1 MGYLPHPVAFGD
13 ARRHAT
19 PVYEEYLRAMND
31 EREGDDVADN
41 ALPNPDFRCGFV
53 ALAGRPNVGKSTLLN
68 ALIGFRLSIVSPRP
82 QTTRHRIL
90 GIATSDAGQI
100 LYVDTP
106 GLHRGAKR
114 AMNRSLNRAVRSA
127 ISEVELALQVIEAG
141 RWTDEDEAL
150 YEVLA
155 EQKIPRLLVINKV
168 DLSKDK
174 ATLLPFVAD
183 LSEKHSFEAVHYIS
197 ALKRKG
203 LEALTRDLL
212 ARLPVRA
219 PVFGEDEITDRSERF
234 LAAEMVREQLMLR
247 LDQELPYA
255 TTVEIEQF
263 TDRPDGIAE
272 IHAVIWVERDGQKA
286 IVIGQG
292 GEQLKAIGT
301 AARRHM
307 ERMFDRKVFLRL
319 WVKVREGWV
328 DDEGMLKQF
337 GYTD

>member
-1 MGYLPHPVAFGD
+1 
-13 ARRHAT
+13 
-19 PVYEEYLRAMND
+19 MND

-203 LEALTRDLL
+203 LEALTRDIL

-219 PVFGEDEITDRSERF
+219 RVFGEDEITDRSERF

-263 TDRPDGIAE
+263 NDRPDGIAE

>member
-1 MGYLPHPVAFGD
+1 MDHSSEPAAGALPHA
-13 ARRHAT
+13 
-19 PVYEEYLRAMND
+19 
-31 EREGDDVADN
+31 
-41 ALPNPDFRCGFV
+41 DFRCGVV

-90 GIATSDAGQI
+90 GIANSEAGQV

-114 AMNRSLNRAVRSA
+114 AMNRSLNRAARAA
-127 ISEVELALQVIEAG
+127 ISDVELVVQVIEAG

-150 YEVLA
+150 YVALT
-155 EQKIPRLLVINKV
+155 EQKAPRILVINKV

-174 ATLLPFVAD
+174 GALLPFVAS
-183 LSEKHSFEAVHYIS
+183 LSEKHTYDEIHYVS
-197 ALKRKG
+197 ALKKKG
-203 LEALTRDLL
+203 LAELERAILV
-212 ARLPVRA
+212 RLPVRE
-219 PVFGEDEITDRSERF
+219 PIYGEDEITDRSERF

-263 TDRPDGIAE
+263 NDRPDGVAE

-292 GEQLKAIGT
+292 GAQLKAIGT

-307 ERMFDRKVFLRL
+307 ERLFERKVFLKL

-328 DDEGMLKQF
+328 DDEAMLKKF

>member
-1 MGYLPHPVAFGD
+1 M
-13 ARRHAT
+13 T
-19 PVYEEYLRAMND
+19 AMND
-31 EREGDDVADN
+31 EIDAVDDSEPT
-41 ALPNPDFRCGFV
+41 LPHENFRCGTA

-90 GIATSDAGQI
+90 GINTNDEGQI

-114 AMNRSLNRAVRSA
+114 AMNRSLNRAARSA
-127 ISEVELALQVIEAG
+127 ISDVDVAVQVIEGG
-141 RWTDEDEAL
+141 RWTDEDEAV
-150 YEVLA
+150 YAVLG
-155 EQKIPRLLVINKV
+155 EQNTPRLLAINKV

-174 ATLLPFVAD
+174 GALLPFVAKLAETHAFD
-183 LSEKHSFEAVHYIS
+183 EIHYVS
-197 ALKRKG
+197 ALKKQG
-203 LEALTRDLL
+203 LGELEKAILS
-212 ARLPVRA
+212 RLPVQ
-219 PVFGEDEITDRSERF
+219 PPMYGEDEVTDRSERF

-263 TDRPDGIAE
+263 ADRPDGVAE
-272 IHAVIWVERDGQKA
+272 IHAVVWVERDGQKA

-292 GEQLKAIGT
+292 GAQLKAIGSS
-301 AARRHM
+301 ARRNM
-307 ERMFDRKVFLRL
+307 ERLFERKVFLKL

-328 DDEGMLKQF
+328 DDESMLKKF

>member
-1 MGYLPHPVAFGD
+1 MNDAPETAGELPHEN
-13 ARRHAT
+13 
-19 PVYEEYLRAMND
+19 Y
-31 EREGDDVADN
+31 
-41 ALPNPDFRCGFV
+41 RCGAV
-53 ALAGRPNVGKSTLLN
+53 ALVGRPNVGKSTLLN

-90 GIATSDAGQI
+90 GIATSEAGQVM
-100 LYVDTP
+100 YVDTP

-114 AMNRSLNRAVRSA
+114 AMNRSLNRAARTA
-127 ISEVELALQVIEAG
+127 MAEVDLAVQLIEAG

-150 YEVLA
+150 YAALV
-155 EQKIPRLLVINKV
+155 EQNVPRLLAMNKV
-168 DLSKDK
+168 DLAKDK
-174 ATLLPFVAD
+174 GALLPFVAE
-183 LSEKHSFEAVHYIS
+183 LTATHQFEDIHYVS
-197 ALKRKG
+197 ALKQKG
-203 LEALTRDLL
+203 LKELERAILE
-212 ARLPVRA
+212 RLPVRP

-263 TDRPDGIAE
+263 HDREDGVAE

-292 GEQLKAIGT
+292 GAQLKAIGS

-307 ERMFDRKVFLRL
+307 ERLFERKVFLKL

-328 DDEGMLKQF
+328 DDEAMLKKL

>member
-1 MGYLPHPVAFGD
+1 MNDNDDIEAGAPAELPH
-13 ARRHAT
+13 
-19 PVYEEYLRAMND
+19 E
-31 EREGDDVADN
+31 
-41 ALPNPDFRCGFV
+41 DFRCGAV
-53 ALAGRPNVGKSTLLN
+53 ALLGRPNVGKSTLLN

-90 GIATSDAGQI
+90 GIATSEAGQI

-114 AMNRSLNRAVRSA
+114 AMNRSLNRAARSA
-127 ISEVELALQVIEAG
+127 ISEVDLAVQVIEAG
-141 RWTDEDEAL
+141 RWTDEDQAL
-150 YEVLA
+150 YEALV
-155 EQKIPRLLVINKV
+155 EQKVPRLLAINKV

-174 ATLLPFVAD
+174 STMLPFVAG
-183 LSEKHSFEAVHYIS
+183 LMEQHSFDEVYYVS
-197 ALKRKG
+197 ALKQQG
-203 LEALTRDLL
+203 LKELEQGILK
-212 ARLPVRA
+212 RLPVQP
-219 PVFGEDEITDRSERF
+219 PVYGEDEITDRSERF

-263 TDRPDGIAE
+263 KDREDGMAE

-286 IVIGQG
+286 IVIGNG
-292 GEQLKAIGT
+292 GAQLKAIGS
-301 AARRHM
+301 AARRKM
-307 ERMFDRKVFLRL
+307 EALFERKVFLRL

-328 DDEGMLKQF
+328 DDETMLKKF

>member
-1 MGYLPHPVAFGD
+1 
-13 ARRHAT
+13 
-19 PVYEEYLRAMND
+19 MND

>member
-1 MGYLPHPVAFGD
+1 
-13 ARRHAT
+13 
-19 PVYEEYLRAMND
+19 MND
-31 EREGDDVADN
+31 EREGDDVADHT
-41 ALPNPDFRCGFV
+41 LPNPDFRCGFV

-90 GIATSDAGQI
+90 GIATSEAGQI

-127 ISEVELALQVIEAG
+127 ISEVELAAQVIEAG

-150 YEVLA
+150 YEALA

-174 ATLLPFVAD
+174 AALLPFVAE
-183 LSEKHSFEAVHYIS
+183 LSQKHSFEAVHYVS

-203 LEALTRDLL
+203 LEALTRDILQ
-212 ARLPVRA
+212 RLPVRE

-263 TDRPDGIAE
+263 NDRPDGIAE

>member
-1 MGYLPHPVAFGD
+1 MLVIRITECIEVMNHELETGAGAGELPH
-13 ARRHAT
+13 
-19 PVYEEYLRAMND
+19 E
-31 EREGDDVADN
+31 
-41 ALPNPDFRCGFV
+41 DFRCGLV

-90 GIATSDAGQI
+90 GIATSEAGQI
-100 LYVDTP
+100 MYVDTP

-114 AMNRSLNRAVRSA
+114 AMNRSLNRAARSA
-127 ISEVELALQVIEAG
+127 ISEVDLVVQVIEAG

-150 YEVLA
+150 YAALV
-155 EQKIPRLLVINKV
+155 EQKAPRLLVINKV
-168 DLSKDK
+168 DLAKDK
-174 ATLLPFVAD
+174 GAMLPFVAE
-183 LSEKHSFEAVHYIS
+183 LMSKHSFDEVHYVS
-197 ALKRKG
+197 ALKQKG
-203 LEALTRDLL
+203 LKELESGILKH
-212 ARLPVRA
+212 LPVQP
-219 PVFGEDEITDRSERF
+219 PVYGEDEVTDRSERF

-263 TDRPDGIAE
+263 SDRPDGIAE

-292 GEQLKAIGT
+292 GAQLKAIGSS
-301 AARRHM
+301 ARRNM
-307 ERMFDRKVFLRL
+307 ERLFERKVFLKL

-328 DDEGMLKQF
+328 DDEAMLKKL

>member
-1 MGYLPHPVAFGD
+1 MTHENDASDAAADGARALPHD
-13 ARRHAT
+13 
-19 PVYEEYLRAMND
+19 
-31 EREGDDVADN
+31 
-41 ALPNPDFRCGFV
+41 DFRCGTV

-90 GIATSDAGQI
+90 GINTNDAGQI

-114 AMNRSLNRAVRSA
+114 AMNRSLNRAARSA
-127 ISEVELALQVIEAG
+127 ISDVDVAVQVIEAG
-141 RWTDEDEAL
+141 RWTDEDEAVYAAL
-150 YEVLA
+150 G
-155 EQKIPRLLVINKV
+155 EQDTPRLLAINKI

-174 ATLLPFVAD
+174 SALLPFVARLAQTHAFD
-183 LSEKHSFEAVHYIS
+183 EIHYVS
-197 ALKRKG
+197 ALKEKG
-203 LEALTRDLL
+203 LTELEKAIL
-212 ARLPVRA
+212 ARLPVQ
-219 PVFGEDEITDRSERF
+219 PPIYGEDEVTDRSERF

-247 LDQELPYA
+247 LDQELPYS

-263 TDRPDGIAE
+263 SDRPDGVAE

-292 GEQLKAIGT
+292 GAQLKAIGSS
-301 AARRHM
+301 ARRHM
-307 ERMFDRKVFLRL
+307 ERLFERKVFLKL

-328 DDEGMLKQF
+328 DDESMLKKF

>member
-1 MGYLPHPVAFGD
+1 MDHPIETGADIALPH
-13 ARRHAT
+13 
-19 PVYEEYLRAMND
+19 
-31 EREGDDVADN
+31 DDY
-41 ALPNPDFRCGFV
+41 RCGLV

-90 GIATSDAGQI
+90 GIASNAAGQI

-114 AMNRSLNRAVRSA
+114 AMNRSLNRAARAA
-127 ISEVELALQVIEAG
+127 ISDVELVVQVIEAG

-150 YEVLA
+150 YAALT
-155 EQKIPRLLVINKV
+155 EQKAPRILVINKV

-174 ATLLPFVAD
+174 GALLPFVAS
-183 LSEKHSFEAVHYIS
+183 LSEKHAYDEIHYVS
-197 ALKRKG
+197 ALKKKG
-203 LEALTRDLL
+203 LAELERAIL
-212 ARLPVRA
+212 ARLPVQP
-219 PVFGEDEITDRSERF
+219 PVYGEDEITDRSERF

-263 TDRPDGIAE
+263 NDRPDGVAE

-292 GEQLKAIGT
+292 GAQLKAIGT

-307 ERMFDRKVFLRL
+307 ERLFERKVFLKL

-328 DDEGMLKQF
+328 DDEAMLKKF

>member
-1 MGYLPHPVAFGD
+1 
-13 ARRHAT
+13 
-19 PVYEEYLRAMND
+19 MND
-31 EREGDDVADN
+31 ELESGIHGE
-41 ALPNPDFRCGFV
+41 LPHDDFRCGLV

-90 GIATSDAGQI
+90 GIASSEAGQI
-100 LYVDTP
+100 MYVDTP

-114 AMNRSLNRAVRSA
+114 AMNRSLNRAVRTA
-127 ISEVELALQVIEAG
+127 ISEVDLAVQVIEAG

-150 YEVLA
+150 YAALA
-155 EQKIPRLLVINKV
+155 EQKLPRLLVLNKV
-168 DLSKDK
+168 DLAKDK
-174 ATLLPFVAD
+174 AAMLPFVAELGSSHHFD
-183 LSEKHSFEAVHYIS
+183 AIHYVS

-203 LEALTRDLL
+203 LESLERDILG
-212 ARLPVRA
+212 RLPVRP
-219 PVFGEDEITDRSERF
+219 PVFADDEITDRSERF

-263 TDRPDGIAE
+263 NDRPDGVAE

-292 GEQLKAIGT
+292 GAQLKAIGS

-307 ERMFDRKVFLRL
+307 ERMFERKVFLRL

-328 DDEGMLKQF
+328 DDEAMLKKL

>member
-1 MGYLPHPVAFGD
+1 
-13 ARRHAT
+13 
-19 PVYEEYLRAMND
+19 MND
-31 EREGDDVADN
+31 ELQTGAPVGDE
-41 ALPNPDFRCGFV
+41 LPHEDYRCGPV
-53 ALAGRPNVGKSTLLN
+53 ALVGRPNVGKSTLLN

-90 GIATSDAGQI
+90 GIASSEAGQI

-127 ISEVELALQVIEAG
+127 IGEVDLAVQVIEAG

-150 YEVLA
+150 YTALA
-155 EQKIPRLLVINKV
+155 EQKLPRMLVINKV
-168 DLSKDK
+168 DLAKDK
-174 ATLLPFVAD
+174 GAMLPFVAT
-183 LSEKHSFEAVHYIS
+183 LSEHHSYEAIHYVS
-197 ALKRKG
+197 ALKQKG
-203 LEALTRDLL
+203 LQELEKDILS
-212 ARLPVRA
+212 RLPVRP
-219 PVFGEDEITDRSERF
+219 PVYGPDEITDRSERF

-263 TDRPDGIAE
+263 SDRPDGIAE

-286 IVIGQG
+286 IVIGNG
-292 GEQLKAIGT
+292 GAQLKAIGIS
-301 AARRHM
+301 ARKHM
-307 ERMFDRKVFLRL
+307 ERMFERKVFLKL

-328 DDEGMLKQF
+328 DDESMLKKF

>member
-1 MGYLPHPVAFGD
+1 VAFGD

>member
-1 MGYLPHPVAFGD
+1 MNDDRDDDSTEHELPH
-13 ARRHAT
+13 
-19 PVYEEYLRAMND
+19 
-31 EREGDDVADN
+31 
-41 ALPNPDFRCGFV
+41 PDFRCGFV

-90 GIATSDAGQI
+90 GIATSEAGQI

-127 ISEVELALQVIEAG
+127 ISEVELAVQVIEAG

-150 YEVLA
+150 YEALD
-155 EQKIPRLLVINKV
+155 EQKVPRLLVINKV
-168 DLSKDK
+168 DLTKDK
-174 ATLLPFVAD
+174 AALLPFVAE
-183 LSEKHSFEAVHYIS
+183 LSGKHSFEAVHYVS

-203 LEALTRDLL
+203 LEALTQDILS
-212 ARLPVRA
+212 RLPVCA

-263 TDRPDGIAE
+263 QDRPDGIAE

-319 WVKVREGWV
+319 WVKVREGWA
-328 DDEGMLKQF
+328 DDESVLKQF

>member
-1 MGYLPHPVAFGD
+1 MLVIRQPGSIPMNDSIEAAGALPH
-13 ARRHAT
+13 
-19 PVYEEYLRAMND
+19 E
-31 EREGDDVADN
+31 
-41 ALPNPDFRCGFV
+41 DFRCGAV
-53 ALAGRPNVGKSTLLN
+53 ALVGRPNVGKSTLLN

-90 GIATSDAGQI
+90 GIANSEAGQVM
-100 LYVDTP
+100 YVDTP

-114 AMNRSLNRAVRSA
+114 AMNRSLNRAARTA
-127 ISEVELALQVIEAG
+127 MAEVDVAVQLIEAG

-150 YEVLA
+150 YAALV
-155 EQKIPRLLVINKV
+155 EQNVPRLLAINKV
-168 DLSKDK
+168 DQVREKG
-174 ATLLPFVAD
+174 ALLPFVAELGTHHD
-183 LSEKHSFEAVHYIS
+183 FAEVHYVS
-197 ALKRKG
+197 ALKHKG
-203 LEALTRDLL
+203 LDALQRAILQ
-212 ARLPVRA
+212 RLPIGP

-263 TDRPDGIAE
+263 KERADGMAE
-272 IHAVIWVERDGQKA
+272 IHAVIWVEREGQKA

-292 GEQLKAIGT
+292 GAQLKAIGS

-307 ERMFDRKVFLRL
+307 ERLFERKVFLKL

-328 DDEGMLKQF
+328 DDEAMLKKL

>member
-1 MGYLPHPVAFGD
+1 MEDETFDAGEPAELPHD
-13 ARRHAT
+13 
-19 PVYEEYLRAMND
+19 
-31 EREGDDVADN
+31 
-41 ALPNPDFRCGFV
+41 DFRCGLV

-90 GIATSDAGQI
+90 GIATSEAGQI

-114 AMNRSLNRAVRSA
+114 AMNRSLNRAARSA
-127 ISEVELALQVIEAG
+127 ISEVDLAVQVIEAN
-141 RWTDEDEAL
+141 RWTDEDQAL
-150 YEVLA
+150 YEALV
-155 EQKIPRLLVINKV
+155 EQKVPRLLAINKV

-174 ATLLPFVAD
+174 STLLPFVAD
-183 LSEKHSFEAVHYIS
+183 LMEHRSFDDVYYVS
-197 ALKRKG
+197 ALKEKG
-203 LEALTRDLL
+203 LKDLEQGIL
-212 ARLPVRA
+212 KRLPVQP
-219 PVFGEDEITDRSERF
+219 PVYGDDEVTDRSERF

-263 TDRPDGIAE
+263 KDRDDGVAE

-286 IVIGQG
+286 IVIGNG
-292 GEQLKAIGT
+292 GAQLKAIGT
-301 AARRHM
+301 SARRKM
-307 ERMFDRKVFLRL
+307 ETLFERKVFLRL

-328 DDEGMLKQF
+328 DDETMLKKF